1 MTFIFLVHFFP
12 SELLVLEA
20 VNRWSQRQCRRCHLT
35 TNPDNKRQVLHGA
48 QYYIRYLTLTSEQ
61 LKMGQ
66 IDTNILTKEEELHI
80 LFSILHLGASM
91 PEHLQPFKQNM
102 QTKRKVRKCWRKRLW
117 YRREKCVEHPEDP
130 MPIVR
135 INVKEKISFLE
146 ILFVFIGKILD

>member
-130 MPIVR
+130 MPI
-135 INVKEKISFLE
+135 NVKEKISFLE